1 MRMASR
7 RVVRRATALPGGS
20 HTACHDTIADTLL
33 SICEEA
39 GLEVRAEP
47 STIFARAIP
56 AVDLIAAR
64 GQSGIIPDASVVVSL
79 PAALTTP
86 SDRPSRLRLPERRL
100 LWDVKTIHGDTSWYQ
115 TARARDQQCGAV
127 EGRAQV
133 VHQGYLAHARRL
145 DRRFHAGRHPGLV
158 EQIILDHGRVRG
170 AAFGAYGEWSWDV
183 EWLIEAAASTA
194 AHRLWRRMGG
204 RSESSA
210 RAILITSYRR
220 RMGLTVVREM
230 ASHVIR
236 QSQLAGLSRE
246 QLGQVTRERQIQR
259 AGTARAVAGA
269 MRAVEIAQELL
280 PAALHHGGGF

>member
-1 MRMASR
+1 MVVGR
-7 RVVRRATALPGGS
+7 RV
-20 HTACHDTIADTLL
+20 
-33 SICEEA
+33 
-39 GLEVRAEP
+39 AE
-47 STIFARAIP
+47 
-56 AVDLIAAR
+56 
-64 GQSGIIPDASVVVSL
+64 
-79 PAALTTP
+79 
-86 SDRPSRLRLPERRL
+86 
-100 LWDVKTIHGDTSWYQ
+100 
-115 TARARDQQCGAV
+115 
-127 EGRAQV
+127 
-133 VHQGYLAHARRL
+133 
-145 DRRFHAGRHPGLV
+145 
-158 EQIILDHGRVRG
+158 
-170 AAFGAYGEWSWDV
+170 
-183 EWLIEAAASTA
+183 LIEAAASTA